1 MIIQERGKTVCSW
14 DFSKGSESGKNG
26 SDTSEAL
33 NKEGTNSEWHRMT
46 SKESQQAAKKLGY
59 EKTNYRAKN
68 GEPIYYN
75 KKTKT
80 YISQDIGSA
89 DGSGPHNGGVWKM
102 GKSPQELNS
111 KSTRFGTY
119 DGNLNRIGD

>member
-1 MIIQERGKTVCSW
+1 M
-14 DFSKGSESGKNG
+14 
-26 SDTSEAL
+26 
-33 NKEGTNSEWHRMT
+33 
-46 SKESQQAAKKLGY
+46 KKQTT
-59 EKTNYRAKN
+59 EQKMENQFIN
-68 GEPIYYN
+68 D

-89 DGSGPHNGGVWKM
+89 DGSGPHNGGGWKM

-111 KSTRFGTY
+111 KSTRLGTY

>member
-1 MIIQERGKTVCSW
+1 MCLAYQSGS
-14 DFSKGSESGKNG
+14 GSE
-26 SDTSEAL
+26 
-33 NKEGTNSEWHRMT
+33 WQRMT
-46 SKESQQAAKKLGY
+46 SKQSAQAAKELGY
-59 EKTNYRAKN
+59 EKTNYKAKN

-102 GKSPQELNS
+102 GKSPQTLNS
-111 KSTRFGTY
+111 KNTRMGTY
-119 DGNLNRIGD
+119 EASLNRIGD